1 MAPAILRDTGTV
13 QNAIE
18 VHLVPLLRSALRE
31 QGKSIK
37 RAEDFFLEETQQQRR
52 SLLSGYVF
60 SEVGL

>member
-37 RAEDFFLEETQQQRR
+37 LKFPLESVHF
-52 SLLSGYVF
+52 SL
-60 SEVGL
+60 